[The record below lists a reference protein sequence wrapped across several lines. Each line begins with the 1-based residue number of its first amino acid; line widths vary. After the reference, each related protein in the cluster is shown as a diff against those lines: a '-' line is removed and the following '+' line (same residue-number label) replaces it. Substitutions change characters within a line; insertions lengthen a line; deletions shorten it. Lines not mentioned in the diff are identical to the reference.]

1 MTGRVEVTIGEL
13 VVALADSSA
22 ELHHYLDLETGR
34 VILIPG
40 ESDRELD
47 RIYEEIYRADGS
59 QAVPLEAYLE
69 DRDAFKWQKELL
81 LLADEVRQRR
91 RTRYIRVERDDPY
104 ADYADMERF
113 ISKVEDPQLR
123 DRLWRAIKGRGAFR
137 RFKDL
142 LFEHPDTR
150 EDWFAFKNEQDWQRA
165 EAWLAARDIEPIS

>member
-1 MTGRVEVTIGEL
+1 MGEL
-13 VVALADSSA
+13 VVALADNSA

-47 RIYEEIYRADGS
+47 QIYEETCREDGS
-59 QAVPLEAYLE
+59 RAVPLEDYLE
-69 DRDAFKWQKELL
+69 DRDEYEWQKEML

-104 ADYADMERF
+104 GDYADMERF

-123 DRLWRAIKGRGAFR
+123 DRLWRAIKGRGALR

-142 LFEHPDTR
+142 LFERPDVR

-165 EAWLAARDIEPIS
+165 EAWLATRDIEPIS